1 MGLDYADLL
10 GRDFL
15 AAYLPA
21 EGTDFVIRMA
31 IAFVVGACV
40 GSFLNVVAL
49 RSLLQKSWLF
59 PGSHCLNC
67 EKPLQFF
74 DMIPIVS
81 YFLLGGKCRNC
92 KEKFSWQYPL
102 VEFATGLTFAAML
115 WKFGYTMEGVAMCL
129 FAATLITVTV
139 TDFREHLIPHEITY
153 PSILVG
159 LGYYSLAHG
168 NPGGAL
174 IGAGISYILFD
185 FMDFY
190 GRYVVGYLRGGDD
203 EELTDGASPWVNDP
217 TYDLKEQY
225 FDPDEG
231 MVMGGGDAVLSAV
244 IACWIGWEKM
254 AMAVV
259 IAFLVGALM
268 GAVYLLRDMQK
279 RDVLKNATGPAIKG
293 FIIGAALLA
302 IPLVLLGYMTQN
314 PEMFMTPQLLILASL
329 SGLAGGLFG
338 AVMSG
343 TKRFDN
349 HFPFGPSLAIGGLLA
364 ILVPSDTW
372 YSGVTGGIS
381 YLGGWL

>member
-21 EGTDFVIRMA
+21 EGTNIAIRMLL
-31 IAFVVGACV
+31 AFVLGACV

-49 RSLLQKSWLF
+49 RSLLQQSWLF
-59 PGSHCLNC
+59 PGSRCMKC
-67 EKPLQFF
+67 EKPLRFF

-81 YFLLGGKCRNC
+81 YFILGGKCRKC
-92 KEKFSWQYPL
+92 GEKFSWQYPVVEL
-102 VEFATGLTFAAML
+102 VTGLLFAAMF
-115 WKFGYTMEGVAMCL
+115 WKFGYTLEGVAMCI

-168 NPGGAL
+168 SPAGAL

-190 GRYVVGYLRGGDD
+190 GRFGVSFLRGEQ
-203 EELTDGASPWVNDP
+203 EEEPSAGASPWVNDP
-217 TYDLKEQY
+217 TYDLKEEFY
-225 FDPDEG
+225 DPDEG

-268 GAVYLLRDMQK
+268 GAGYLLRDMQR
-279 RDVLKNATGPAIKG
+279 RDVLKNATVPAIKG

-302 IPLVLLGYMTQN
+302 IPLVLLGYITQN
-314 PEMFMTPQLLILASL
+314 PEMFMTPQLIILASL

-349 HFPFGPSLAIGGLLA
+349 RFPFGPSLAIGGLLA
-364 ILVPSDTW
+364 ILVPTDTW
-372 YSGVTGGIS
+372 YSGVNTGIS